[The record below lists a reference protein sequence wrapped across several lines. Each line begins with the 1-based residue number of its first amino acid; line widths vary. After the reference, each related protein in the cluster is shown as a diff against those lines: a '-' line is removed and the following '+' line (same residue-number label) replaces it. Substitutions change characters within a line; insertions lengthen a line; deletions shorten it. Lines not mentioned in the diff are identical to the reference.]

1 LQNTFR
7 YVNIH
12 IDPLK
17 NKGDTD
23 MEKRLLTVNEAAD
36 YLRVQPRTIRKWLRE
51 ARLPAVKAGRLW
63 RIEED
68 ALSAYVK
75 GNK

>member
-1 LQNTFR
+1 
-7 YVNIH
+7 
-12 IDPLK
+12 
-17 NKGDTD
+17 